1 MESYLVVLVVVLAIL
16 VYTVIRLYEAKQ
28 QLKEARRLLEEHRIH
43 QINMYGSDFNEWYRE
58 INE

>member
-1 MESYLVVLVVVLAIL
+1 MVLVVVLAIL